1 MMRKRSPI
9 SLASKLF
16 LALAVLVAGYVGA
29 HLTLERYFRW
39 TKERNYAISP
49 ATRQAIRANL
59 ALCAKDVGRKE
70 IVQGVAQEFM
80 FVRQQD
86 IDELSQSLNALE
98 P

>member
-1 MMRKRSPI
+1 
-9 SLASKLF
+9 
-16 LALAVLVAGYVGA
+16 
-29 HLTLERYFRW
+29 
-39 TKERNYAISP
+39 
-49 ATRQAIRANL
+49 L

-86 IDELSQSLNALE
+86 IDELSQSLNALQ